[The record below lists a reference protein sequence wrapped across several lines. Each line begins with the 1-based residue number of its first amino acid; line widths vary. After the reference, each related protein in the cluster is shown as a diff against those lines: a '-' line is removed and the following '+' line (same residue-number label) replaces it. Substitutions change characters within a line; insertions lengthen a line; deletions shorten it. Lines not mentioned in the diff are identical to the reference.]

1 MLSNLHAVRIEYSEH
16 INCLSIMQTWLKLK
30 LMHYVRLV
38 ILWGKTTLCV
48 QVFFLLIET
57 ECFFSVD
64 ILFITVSTTSKQELQ
79 SRQH

>member
-1 MLSNLHAVRIEYSEH
+1 MYRIFRTYKLPFNHANVAIKSK
-16 INCLSIMQTWLKLK
+16 IILKLK
-30 LMHYVRLV
+30 LIHYVGLV
-38 ILWGKTTLCV
+38 IFWRKTTLCV